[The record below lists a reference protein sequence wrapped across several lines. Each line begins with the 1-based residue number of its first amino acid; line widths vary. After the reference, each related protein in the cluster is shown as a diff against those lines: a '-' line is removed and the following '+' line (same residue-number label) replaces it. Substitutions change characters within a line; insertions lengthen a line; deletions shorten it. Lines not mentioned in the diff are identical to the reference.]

1 MKKKLMALAA
11 AFFMIFTMVGCS
23 KEGVAL
29 VDKMQ
34 EVSAWK
40 NVEQSGSM
48 SINTTVGEET
58 LGMDLDYTA
67 RMADVVKLEMTMT
80 PKKVTY
86 SGATI
91 DTTQGKFKVSPV
103 KCYMDGAK
111 FYFGTAIFKELSAI
125 TGEDLSK
132 EIDLTKEYIAID
144 MNNIMKQLGVDFT
157 AEGIQKQNKEIYEQF
172 KKLNTE
178 IPVVQKDN
186 TYTIELN
193 ANQMATA
200 TCQLLIE
207 TMKQSQAQ
215 LEAQYKTMG
224 LTDAQIKEA
233 IAASEQMF
241 GKETQAEIEK
251 AINGSKAKLAY
262 TFGKDEYTVD
272 LDTTISL
279 AVEQEKVTVSMKVNS
294 KCKKVEAV
302 TINFPT
308 SVKTYT
314 MEELMSQATQEEVTT
329 EATEVTTVAVP
340 ETTPSK

>member
-1 MKKKLMALAA
+1 MKKKIMALAA
-11 AFFMIFTMVGCS
+11 AFFMIFAMVGCS
-23 KEGVAL
+23 KEGVTL

-40 NVEQSGSM
+40 NLEQSGSM
-48 SINTTVGEET
+48 SINVTAAEET
-58 LGMDLDYTA
+58 VGMDLDYTA
-67 RMADVVKLEMTMT
+67 RMADGVKLEMTMI
-80 PKKVTY
+80 PKKVSY

-91 DTTQGKFKVSPV
+91 DTTQGKFKISPV

-111 FYFGTAIFKELSAI
+111 FYFGTTFFKELAAI

-132 EIDLTKEYIAID
+132 EIDLTKEYIAVD
-144 MNNIMKQLGVDFT
+144 MNNLMKQSGVDFT
-157 AEGIQKQNKEIYEQF
+157 AEGIEKQNKATYEQL

-178 IPVVQKDN
+178 VPVVQKDN

-193 ANQMATA
+193 AKQMATA
-200 TCQLLIE
+200 TCQLLTE
-207 TMKQSQAQ
+207 VMKQSQDQ
-215 LEAQYKTMG
+215 LQAQYKEMG

-233 IAASEQMF
+233 FAMSEQMF
-241 GKETQAEIEK
+241 GSETQAEVEK

-262 TFGKDEYTVD
+262 TFGKDEFTMD
-272 LDTTISL
+272 LDTTIAL
-279 AVEQEKVTVSMKVNS
+279 TVEQEKVTVSMKMNS

-314 MEELMSQATQEEVTT
+314 MEELMNQAAQEATTT
-329 EATEVTTVAVP
+329 EATTVAVP